1 MNLHKQGVIRGTIK
15 RSISNWRDGKIKINS
30 QRPLTGGF
38 ICVIPTALEIAPS
51 AAIELL
57 EQNQTQ
63 LAKKLILPTLLDHD
77 TASLVMRSATC
88 CRSFMLLLLSR

>member
-1 MNLHKQGVIRGTIK
+1 
-15 RSISNWRDGKIKINS
+15 
-30 QRPLTGGF
+30 LTGGF
-38 ICVIPTALEIAPS
+38 ICVIPTALAIAPP

-57 EQNQTQ
+57 EQNQNQ

-88 CRSFMLLLLSR
+88 CQTFMLLLLSRQRTVEMIYVRYGLTRMPRALTTVPKPSSMT